1 MMCASGTKKTRR
13 QAAQN
18 NPRRPA
24 LMRLQRT
31 DGRIGI
37 AVDFQAGWNFTPKFK
52 LAAVGSL
59 CTQTEACN
67 A

>member
-1 MMCASGTKKTRR
+1 MCASGTKKTRR

-31 DGRIGI
+31 DRRIGI
-37 AVDFQAGWNFTPKFK
+37 AVDFQASLNFTPKFK
-52 LAAVGSL
+52 LGAGGGL
-59 CTQTEACN
+59 FTQTEACN